1 MANDR
6 VVSPTPGVRRRD
18 HAWARPL
25 IFLALLV
32 VLWDLIV
39 RLFDIP
45 PYLIPKPWD
54 VALAFRDEGGRLMLE
69 AIPTTIATL
78 GGFALSVIF
87 GVGTA
92 MLIAGFKPVESYVY
106 PLLVFSQSIP
116 KVAVAPLFVVWFG
129 GLDVR
134 PPGGDVALPAAFVS
148 AAAEQHEDEQGAQH
162 GQHLGQAAHV
172 QFGRRRPRPTFRQ
185 QRAELRI
192 SVTQ

>member
-116 KVAVAPLFVVWFG
+116 KVAVAPLIGCVLFWLVEVVERRLVPWHASQRV
-129 GLDVR
+129 DV
-134 PPGGDVALPAAFVS
+134 VATP
-148 AAAEQHEDEQGAQH
+148 
-162 GQHLGQAAHV
+162 
-172 QFGRRRPRPTFRQ
+172 
-185 QRAELRI
+185 
-192 SVTQ
+192 